1 MVSGIEGIMNL
12 AAASGEDLATTSDI
26 VTDALT
32 AFGLQASDS
41 GHFADI
47 LAIASSNANTN
58 VAMMGETFKYAAP
71 MMGAMGYSAEDA
83 AIAIGMMANSGIKA
97 SSAGTALR
105 AGLVNLAK
113 PTEQMQAAMDKYGIS
128 LTDSEG
134 NMLSFRDLMGE
145 LREKLGGLS
154 EAEQTAAAGAIFG
167 KNALSGWLA
176 IINGSEADL
185 NKLTDAV
192 DNCTGAAQEM
202 ANVQLDNLNG
212 DITIMGSAF
221 DGLKTTIGEQF
232 IPVLRRLVQV
242 ATEVL
247 GWADQLIQEHPALFK
262 AISATIGVLGGL
274 TAGIVAVNGAIKAY
288 QALKAVG
295 LFAGLAGPI
304 GLAAGAI
311 GLLAGG
317 VTYFVSKANEG
328 VTPVKD
334 LTTAVQDLDETVENG
349 RQTYAD
355 ASLQYQAT
363 AEMAGVY
370 IDKLEELGES
380 NEEGTQH
387 SEEYMTTLGLLT
399 EAVPELAENIDME
412 TGAIEGGTEALRQ
425 NTQAWLDN
433 QKQASYQ
440 QFLNDV
446 YSGYND
452 VLQENMQNELQLKR
466 TKAEHEAAS
475 RSLASA
481 EQRLTNMEE
490 EHRRTGEALG
500 EGYEK
505 TKREIQQYKDQIS
518 TCEKNERNLEEAI
531 ADGNS
536 ALEDQQAVID
546 DAKEY
551 VEGLSEA
558 QSDNAGSAD
567 EMASAQDEI
576 ASTVKEVMD
585 AASELS
591 EEYEKA
597 YESAKKSLEGQFSLW
612 DEAKTVTAGS
622 TEEIISNISS
632 QNDYY
637 SQYNDNLAKLRDR
650 ATDIEGLDAALDSL
664 NDGSEESAK
673 VYATLSQANDDDL
686 VKFVAA
692 WQEREDQQE
701 LTAQNIAESQTG
713 MLNDLDGFT
722 TEVQNKIKGM
732 DYGDDAKEAAK
743 LTIQGYID
751 ELNAQ
756 KGPVATA
763 ARAVAQAAMDELNN
777 IHVPSVSS
785 SGSGGSNS
793 SHHAAGTNAAPS
805 GVSLVGENGPEL
817 VMMNG
822 GEKVIPAPQ
831 TAEMLRSHPVQS
843 GPTVNFAPS
852 YQISGGNAAE
862 IRAMLEEHDR
872 SLRGQIVGVLRDVQ
886 RNQERTVYR

>member
-192 DNCTGAAQEM
+192 DNCTGAAQRM
-202 ANVQLDNLNG
+202 ADVQLDNLNG

-232 IPVLRRLVQV
+232 IPVLRELVQW
-242 ATEVL
+242 ATKVL
-247 GWADQLIQEHPALFK
+247 GAFDEWIQENPSLFK
-262 AISATIGVLGGL
+262 AISTTIGVLGGL
-274 TAGIVAVNGAIKAY
+274 TTAIVAVNGAIKAY

-304 GLAAGAI
+304 GLAVGAV
-311 GLLAGG
+311 GLLAGA
-317 VTYFVSKANEG
+317 VVYAKEKAEEAVPSVSSMTN
-328 VTPVKD
+328 
-334 LTTAVQDLDETVENG
+334 AVQDLDETVTDGKAAFEE
-349 RQTYAD
+349 QA
-355 ASLQYQAT
+355 AQYQAT
-363 AEMAGVY
+363 ASMADYY
-370 IDKLEELGES
+370 IDKLDDMREA
-380 NEEGTQH
+380 NEEGVEH
-387 SEEYMTTLGLLT
+387 STEYMATLQLLEET
-399 EAVPELAENIDME
+399 VPELSNLINDQ
-412 TGAIEGGTEALRQ
+412 TGYIEGGTEALRSQTEAWKENAKAQVEQEYMKEVMAGYGDVQKEIITNTGELIKKQKEHEDLSKQLRSAEVELQEAQ
-425 NTQAWLDN
+425 NDLNNGVKGAQSRYDAASKKVRDLNNSLDQNERAQENIQQAIDEGNATLEE
-433 QKQASYQ
+433 QKQAVEDAQ
-440 QFLNDV
+440 AAIDA
-446 YSGYND
+446 YN
-452 VLQENMQNELQLKR
+452 Q
-466 TKAEHEAAS
+466 T
-475 RSLASA
+475 
-481 EQRLTNMEE
+481 
-490 EHRRTGEALG
+490 TG
-500 EGYEK
+500 
-505 TKREIQQYKDQIS
+505 
-518 TCEKNERNLEEAI
+518 
-531 ADGNS
+531 
-536 ALEDQQAVID
+536 
-546 DAKEY
+546 DATDT
-551 VEGLSEA
+551 S
-558 QSDNAGSAD
+558 N

-576 ASTVKEVMD
+576 ASTVREVMD
-585 AASELS
+585 AASALS
-591 EEYEKA
+591 EEYTKA
-597 YESAKKSLEGQFSLW
+597 YESAKQSLEGQFGLW
-612 DEAKTVTAGS
+612 DEAEKVTAGS

-713 MLNDLDGFT
+713 MLKDLDGFT
-722 TEVQNKIKGM
+722 SEVQNKIKGM

-817 VMMNG
+817 VMLNG

-843 GPTVNFAPS
+843 GPTINFAPS

-862 IRAMLEEHDR
+862 IRAILEEHDR